1 VTGVMLRSAAGRVL
15 RLDGQRWVDPASD
28 ADERLL
34 DLVDGPVLDVG
45 CGPGRHVLAL
55 ARRGVVTLGIDVS
68 PPALALARR
77 DGAPVLERSIF
88 GRVPAA
94 GRWGTALLL
103 DGNLG
108 IGGCAVTLLRR
119 VRELVRPGGRL
130 LIELSAPGEGPE
142 VEHVRFES
150 DGVAGPWFAWAHVS
164 IDALAG
170 VADDAGLAVQR
181 EWCDDDRWFACLA

>member
-1 VTGVMLRSAAGRVL
+1 MTTVMLRSTAGRVL
-15 RLDGQRWVDPASD
+15 RLDGQRWVEPASP

-34 DLVDGPVLDVG
+34 KLVEGPVLDVG

-55 ARRGVVTLGIDVS
+55 ARRGIVTLGIDVS

-88 GRVPAA
+88 DPVPAT

-108 IGGCAVTLLRR
+108 IGGCVTTLLAR
-119 VRELVRPGGRL
+119 VRQLLRPGGRL
-130 LIELSAPGEGPE
+130 LVELSAPGEGPE

-164 IDALAG
+164 IDSLAG
-170 VADDAGLAVQR
+170 VAHDAGLAVQR